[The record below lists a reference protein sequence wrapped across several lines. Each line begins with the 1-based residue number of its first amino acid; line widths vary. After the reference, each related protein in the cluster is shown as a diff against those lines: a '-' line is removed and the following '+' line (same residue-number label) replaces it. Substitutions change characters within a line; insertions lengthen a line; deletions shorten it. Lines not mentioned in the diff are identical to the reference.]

1 MPGAAHAGCMGEPED
16 ADPPKIWHVIRA
28 CGVMESTIPWT
39 GRIDLTGAGGYTRP
53 RRIMDTF
60 PLIVLVGILV
70 IVGLLVLLA
79 RLYPGTGADLLDWQP
94 TRSYET
100 EVELEM
106 QDVEQMLEAQ
116 NEYRRK
122 RGEREITEDE
132 FRMGVV
138 RDEARRAAENA
149 D

>member
-1 MPGAAHAGCMGEPED
+1 
-16 ADPPKIWHVIRA
+16 
-28 CGVMESTIPWT
+28 
-39 GRIDLTGAGGYTRP
+39 
-53 RRIMDTF
+53 MDTF
-60 PLIVLVGILV
+60 PLIVLVGLLV

-100 EVELEM
+100 EIELEM
-106 QDVEQMLEAQ
+106 QDVEQMIAAQ

-122 RGEREITEDE
+122 RGESEITEDE
-132 FRMGVV
+132 FREGVV

>member
-1 MPGAAHAGCMGEPED
+1 
-16 ADPPKIWHVIRA
+16 
-28 CGVMESTIPWT
+28 
-39 GRIDLTGAGGYTRP
+39 
-53 RRIMDTF
+53 MDTF

-70 IVGLLVLLA
+70 IVGFLVLLA

-100 EVELEM
+100 EIELEM
-106 QDVEQMLEAQ
+106 QDVEQMIEAQ

-122 RGEREITEDE
+122 RGEAEISEDKFREDVARE
-132 FRMGVV
+132 
-138 RDEARRAAENA
+138 EARRAAENA